1 MESVTITFHHT
12 EPSTLPLET
21 NTVKKVAQ
29 RLIFMHGES
38 KEDQGENIAKKIIES
53 FKSRY
58 NDTEQQ

>member
-1 MESVTITFHHT
+1 
-12 EPSTLPLET
+12 
-21 NTVKKVAQ
+21 
-29 RLIFMHGES
+29 MHGES